1 MPQKSK
7 RPPKLAPGRDRKP
20 DAIAPSADEL
30 PGDLQREDQRD
41 TPPDSLPE
49 AEEDVPIAAHTSA
62 PDGGVD
68 EHPIHDEPE
77 EDFTPGD
84 YERQIDDVAKSRRGR
99 TGEKP

>member
-1 MPQKSK
+1 MAPKSK
-7 RPPKLAPGRDRKP
+7 PPRRDRP
-20 DAIAPSADEL
+20 TNSDEL
-30 PGDLQREDQRD
+30 PSDLRRNDQPE

-49 AEEDVPIAAHTSA
+49 TDEDIPISGQSPS
-62 PDGGVD
+62 PDGGVE

-84 YERQIDDVAKSRRGR
+84 YERQIDDVARARRGR